1 MVDNFGKS
9 IAFVLD
15 AEGGYVNNPD
25 DPGGETNYGISKRAY
40 PNIDIKNL
48 SVGEAKDI
56 YHRDYWL
63 PSGCDK
69 LAWPMCLVQLDTAVN
84 MGVGKANNIIRRVD
98 SSYKGVNAYLAIRKD
113 YYEAI
118 AAMGSNARFLGG
130 WLNRLGR
137 LNKYIQS
144 HKEATNG

>member
-1 MVDNFGKS
+1 MIDNFEKS

-15 AEGGYVNNPD
+15 AEGGYAD
-25 DPGGETNYGISKRAY
+25 DSDDLGGETKYGISKRVY
-40 PNIDIKNL
+40 PDIDIKNL
-48 SVGEAKDI
+48 GVSEAMEV
-56 YHRDYWL
+56 YRRDYWL

-84 MGVGKANNIIRRVD
+84 MGVGKANNIVKRVD
-98 SSYKGVNAYLAIRKD
+98 GLSLTQKVNAYLAIRKD

-118 AAMGSNARFLGG
+118 AAMGSNARFISG

-137 LNKYIQS
+137 LNEYIQS
-144 HKEATNG
+144 H